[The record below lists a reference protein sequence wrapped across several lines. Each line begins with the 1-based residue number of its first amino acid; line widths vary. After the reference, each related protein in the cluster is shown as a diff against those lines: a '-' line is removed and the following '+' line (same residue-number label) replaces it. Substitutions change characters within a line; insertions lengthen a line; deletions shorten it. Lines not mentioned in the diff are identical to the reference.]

1 MKTYKGFK
9 KDMTCRDFQYEEG
22 KEYHHEGKVKAC
34 DSGFHA
40 CEDPIDCFSYYPPAD
55 SVYHEVEQD
64 GEISKQGDD
73 SKVASSIIKI
83 GGRLDVLGIAKA
95 HFEYVKART
104 NFEHT
109 DPKQATAG
117 YRGAATAGD
126 RGAATAGYCGAAT
139 AGDRGA
145 ATAGDCGAATA
156 GDRGAATAGDRGA
169 ATAGDRG
176 AATAGDRGAATAGEY
191 GAATSRGSS
200 AVGING
206 IACARG
212 DDCKVKGGLGAIL
225 VLAEENTYNCEIKEW
240 KVEVVDGE
248 RIKPDVWYTL
258 KNGEFAEA

>member
-1 MKTYKGFK
+1 MKTYKGFE
-9 KDMTCRDFQYEEG
+9 KDMTCRDFQYEVG

-40 CEDPIDCFSYYPPAD
+40 CEDPIDCFSYYPPAE

-64 GEISKQGDD
+64 GEISKQGND

-83 GGRLDVLGIAKA
+83 GGRLDVRGIAKA

-117 YRGAATAGD
+117 NRGAATAGNS
-126 RGAATAGYCGAAT
+126 GAATAGYCGAAT
-139 AGDRGA
+139 AGDCGAATAGEYGA

-156 GDRGAATAGDRGA
+156 GNRGAATAGDC
-169 ATAGDRG
+169 
-176 AATAGDRGAATAGEY
+176 

-212 DDCKVKGGLGAIL
+212 DDCKAKGGLGAIL
-225 VLAEENTYNCEIKEW
+225 VLAEENTYNFEIKEW